1 MRKILLL
8 VFLFFCTEFLAISE
22 NKVAIIYSAG
32 GLGDEGYNDLAHKAL
47 NKAKF
52 DLGIDF
58 DYYEPIDPV
67 KETERQLMT
76 YSDSKSYDLII
87 TVGFLSKSS
96 LEKAAKEYPNQKYAI
111 VDEIVFDSK
120 NITSITFNVEEE
132 SFLAGAVAALMTKTD
147 KVAFIGGTEAP
158 LITRYKAGFEQGAKY
173 VKPDVEVLVSYIGG
187 YNSFNDPKKAEQIT
201 NELIRENTDVFYHAA
216 GASNRGIVNSAKKYG
231 KYVIEVDS
239 YSDWQNEEVVIASAV
254 KNIDVAVY
262 DIIKKLTDNTLENK
276 TYIYGAK
283 EEGIGIVIKA
293 EEKIGIKKL
302 KIIKKITDLLKSGE
316 IKADFSG

>member
-1 MRKILLL
+1 M
-8 VFLFFCTEFLAISE
+8 S
-22 NKVAIIYSAG
+22 
-32 GLGDEGYNDLAHKAL
+32 
-47 NKAKF
+47 
-52 DLGIDF
+52 
-58 DYYEPIDPV
+58 
-67 KETERQLMT
+67 
-76 YSDSKSYDLII
+76 
-87 TVGFLSKSS
+87 
-96 LEKAAKEYPNQKYAI
+96 
-111 VDEIVFDSK
+111 
-120 NITSITFNVEEE
+120 
-132 SFLAGAVAALMTKTD
+132 
-147 KVAFIGGTEAP
+147 
-158 LITRYKAGFEQGAKY
+158 
-173 VKPDVEVLVSYIGG
+173 
-187 YNSFNDPKKAEQIT
+187 
-201 NELIRENTDVFYHAA
+201 
-216 GASNRGIVNSAKKYG
+216 SAKKYG

>member
-1 MRKILLL
+1 MEQL
-8 VFLFFCTEFLAISE
+8 VLIVEHAGYVGRSNIRWIINKQRFQIRLGSFNLRRNLWEKYFYWYFYFCTEFLAISE

-67 KETERQLMT
+67 KETERQLMA
-76 YSDSKSYDLII
+76 YSDSKSYWSI

-147 KVAFIGGTEAP
+147 KVAFIGGTEP
-158 LITRYKAGFEQGAKY
+158 
-173 VKPDVEVLVSYIGG
+173 
-187 YNSFNDPKKAEQIT
+187 
-201 NELIRENTDVFYHAA
+201 H
-216 GASNRGIVNSAKKYG
+216 
-231 KYVIEVDS
+231 
-239 YSDWQNEEVVIASAV
+239 
-254 KNIDVAVY
+254 
-262 DIIKKLTDNTLENK
+262 
-276 TYIYGAK
+276 
-283 EEGIGIVIKA
+283 
-293 EEKIGIKKL
+293 
-302 KIIKKITDLLKSGE
+302 
-316 IKADFSG
+316 